1 MYDEVIQKILK
12 YEEEFL
18 FDPGLSWTKSQIQ
31 ERAYARWTVDEILTS
46 IMDHPFTEPELIVEN
61 FIIKIEYLL
70 HISENATVNTI
81 FTIAENTAE
90 NLLGLIL

>member
-1 MYDEVIQKILK
+1 MYDEAIQKILK

-18 FDPGLSWTKSQIQ
+18 FEPGPHWPKKSIQ
-31 ERAYARWTVDEILTS
+31 EHAYARWTVDEILIS

-70 HISENATVNTI
+70 HISENATANTI

>member
-1 MYDEVIQKILK
+1 MNEDAIQKILN
-12 YEEEFL
+12 YEKEFL
-18 FDPGLSWTKSQIQ
+18 FEPYSCWSKENIRKQ
-31 ERAYARWTVDEILTS
+31 AYARWTVDEILIS

-70 HISENATVNTI
+70 HISENATANTI

>member
-1 MYDEVIQKILK
+1 MNEDAIQKILN
-12 YEEEFL
+12 YEKEFL
-18 FDPGLSWTKSQIQ
+18 FEPYLCWSKEDIQ
-31 ERAYARWTVDEILTS
+31 KQAYARWTVDEILTS

-70 HISENATVNTI
+70 HISENATANTI